1 MKIHKNVEQGSK
13 DWHDLRRCKI
23 TGTRLDA
30 VMGTP
35 LAQVGLIAEL
45 IAEEATE
52 QAKAIKP
59 TVEMERGTAE
69 EIFAIKAFKDKTGKQ
84 IERVGICVHE
94 DFDWLAY
101 SPDGL
106 IQDEEGVY
114 SEDVEVKSPDSKTAI
129 LYRMANLQ
137 KIPSKKMFIGVP
149 IEYKWQIVQAFIV
162 NQDLKKRHFI
172 VYDARFISDDTK
184 LYVVEVSRDNPEMQE
199 AITEAMEA
207 LEKFRVDWINWK
219 EMVLPSKF

>member
-1 MKIHKNVEQGSK
+1 MQILKDIEQGSK
-13 DWHDLRRCKI
+13 EWLDLRRCKI
-23 TGTRLDA
+23 SGTRLDA

-35 LAQVGLIAEL
+35 MAQVSLIAEL

-52 QAKAIKP
+52 QAKSIKP

-84 IERVGICVHE
+84 IERVGMCVH
-94 DFDWLAY
+94 DQFDWLTY

-106 IQDEEGVY
+106 ILDENGKY
-114 SEDVEVKSPDSKTAI
+114 SEDIEVKSPDSKTAI

-137 KIPSKKMFIGVP
+137 KIPSKRMFIGVP

-162 NQDLKKRHFI
+162 NEDLQKRHFI
-172 VYDARFISDDTK
+172 VYDARFISEETK
-184 LYVVEVSRDNPEMQE
+184 MYVVEVNRDNPELQE
-199 AITEAMEA
+199 AISEACEA
-207 LEKFRVDWINWK
+207 LEQFRIDWMTWK